1 MEEIQEQSEE
11 DGEGDEDIGDEEALR
26 AMARAEAE
34 GLAAREA
41 AAEQG

>member
-1 MEEIQEQSEE
+1 V
-11 DGEGDEDIGDEEALR
+11 DGEGDEEMGDEEDLG

-34 GLAAREA
+34 GLAAHEA